1 MGLYNRETKLSTAI
15 LEHPQLIPVV
25 NRLGIMLCVGDMSIG
40 SICANAHIDPDFF
53 LSMVNTF
60 LDKDYFPVNSKGTF
74 TLEKTVDYLRR
85 TSEFYKRVQ
94 LPNVERHFNSLLQR
108 SGGNNN
114 LALLQKFFN
123 SVRTRFDECYA
134 YDNDTLFPSLLS
146 GRVPGNASLSAEGHF
161 EMEER
166 LHDLLCF
173 FVVHLRGEYDPNLCV
188 AVVTA
193 LSSLDKDYRQN
204 NRIRNRILTPLM
216 EEMHNNGC

>member
-1 MGLYNRETKLSTAI
+1 
-15 LEHPQLIPVV
+15 
-25 NRLGIMLCVGDMSIG
+25 ML
-40 SICANAHIDPDFF
+40 F
-53 LSMVNTF
+53 
-60 LDKDYFPVNSKGTF
+60 
-74 TLEKTVDYLRR
+74 
-85 TSEFYKRVQ
+85 
-94 LPNVERHFNSLLQR
+94 R
-108 SGGNNN
+108 SNN